1 MGLMCKGSAEL
12 GHTAATF
19 STEQG
24 LFELKVAEAEQAG
37 VMLSLL
43 KEAAEVM
50 EQQGRKQWSP
60 SIFSFDLMEQY
71 LAEREVFILW
81 HKDVAVGM
89 FTLQYG
95 DPAYWG
101 ERDDP
106 AYGYLHRLTVRASYR
121 GLELGTKMISF
132 AESYL
137 LSMGKQGFR
146 LDCVTHLPTLN
157 QFYQRQGF
165 QFVAEQ
171 DMGGRVVNLYEKRF
185 IS

>member
-1 MGLMCKGSAEL
+1 M

-50 EQQGRKQWSP
+50 EQQGRQQWSP